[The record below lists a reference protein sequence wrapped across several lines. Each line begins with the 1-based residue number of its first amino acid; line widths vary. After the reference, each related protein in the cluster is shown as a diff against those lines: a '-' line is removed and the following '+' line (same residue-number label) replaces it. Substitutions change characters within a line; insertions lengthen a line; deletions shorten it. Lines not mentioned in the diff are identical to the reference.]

1 MMDGPQGVATDTKE
15 IRNGSMHCEKPL
27 RVDSRLE
34 PAHLTLRLPGRL
46 VGDARPIIRVR
57 GRGVAHGRHHGA
69 AGGGVAAQLIG
80 DQSSRDTAVF
90 FR

>member
-1 MMDGPQGVATDTKE
+1 MDGPQEVAADTKE
-15 IRNGSMHCEKPL
+15 ILDGAVHREKPL
-27 RVDSRLE
+27 RVGRRFE
-34 PAHLTLRLPGRL
+34 PAHLTLPLPGRL
-46 VGDARPIIRVR
+46 VGNFRPVVRVLVR
-57 GRGVAHGRHHGA
+57 AVDDGRHHGA